1 MKKLLLST
9 MAVFAMFGAT
19 AQNQITPVDVP
30 MTSYNHNYH
39 YYIPRFLT
47 NGNTPYITVL
57 RETSIANVYD
67 SCFLFDNNLQVAK
80 TLPYILGT
88 HSYYWSEEYVTKY
101 TVPTYLKIYNYD
113 DNITE
118 KIISS
123 VYYTQTLFNNDS
135 KFEYIKPVWD
145 GERRIVRLDV
155 IDEDGNTVNSIT
167 WTAGYFLNP
176 IYYNSGEM
184 VYSDETYNLCR
195 LIVIGRKYYLIL
207 SVGASNHITQ
217 TLCYRIDRQTQ
228 SITRVENVP
237 FNVFPT
243 VAERG
248 SDITV
253 QLEEGTNAR
262 EIVVVDAMGREVK
275 CVPVAQGQREVKIST
290 SDLGS
295 GMGFVSDRKNGAVKI
310 IVR

>member
-1 MKKLLLST
+1 MKKLLLSA
-9 MAVFAMFGAT
+9 MAVAALFGAT
-19 AQNQITPVDVP
+19 AQNQITPVDGP
-30 MTSYNHNYH
+30 ATITSYKK
-39 YYIPRFLT
+39 YIPRFMT
-47 NGNTPYITVL
+47 HGNTPYLQVY
-57 RETSIANVYD
+57 RETDGQNVYD

-80 TLPYILGT
+80 VLPYILGT
-88 HSYYWSEEYVTKY
+88 YSFTNAYGSVRENNIEPSIIDV
-101 TVPTYLKIYNYD
+101 YNYD
-113 DNITE
+113 DNT
-118 KIISS
+118 IING
-123 VYYTQTLFNNDS
+123 VHYTQTLFNNDS

-145 GERRIVRLDV
+145 GECRIVRLDI

-167 WTAGYFLNP
+167 WTAGYVLNP
-176 IYYNSGEM
+176 DYYSGEDAV
-184 VYSDETYNLCR
+184 VYSQSGGCK
-195 LIVIGRKYYLIL
+195 LIVIGGKYYLCL
-207 SVGASNHITQ
+207 NVGTNNFNKQS
-217 TLCYRIDRQTQ
+217 LYYRIDRQTQ

-248 SDITV
+248 NDITV
-253 QLEEGTNAR
+253 QLEEGASAR

-275 CVPVAQGQREVKIST
+275 SIPVAQGQREVKIST

>member
-1 MKKLLLST
+1 MKKLLLSA
-9 MAVFAMFGAT
+9 MAVAAMFGAT
-19 AQNQITPVDVP
+19 AQNQITPVDGP
-30 MTSYNHNYH
+30 ATITDYK

-47 NGNTPYITVL
+47 HGNTPYLQVY
-57 RETSIANVYD
+57 REREIDDDRYVYD

-80 TLPYILGT
+80 VLPYILGT
-88 HSYYWSEEYVTKY
+88 YSFTNAYGSVTENNIE
-101 TVPTYLKIYNYD
+101 PTRISVYNYD
-113 DNITE
+113 DN
-118 KIISS
+118 
-123 VYYTQTLFNNDS
+123 VFDNNVHYTQTLFNNDS

-145 GERRIVRLDV
+145 GRRIVRLDI

-167 WTAGYFLNP
+167 WTAGYALGP
-176 IYYNSGEM
+176 DYYSGEDAV
-184 VYSDETYNLCR
+184 VYSRINDCR
-195 LIVIGRKYYLIL
+195 LIVIGGKYYLCL
-207 SVGASNHITQ
+207 NVGANHYNKQ
-217 TLCYRIDRQTQ
+217 TLYYRIDRQTQ

-248 SDITV
+248 NDITV

-275 CVPVAQGQREVKIST
+275 SVPVAQGQREVKIST